1 MIKPAGPS
9 GVTPS
14 GSDWR
19 LDGPVR
25 ACVRT
30 PVVTRHESCV
40 FSIEMITFAS
50 CVGCNQPFL
59 GAEMGSNEVV
69 FAQ

>member
-1 MIKPAGPS
+1 MIKPTGPS

-14 GSDWR
+14 LTGALMAPCVR
-19 LDGPVR
+19 VR
-25 ACVRT
+25 ARASILT
-30 PVVTRHESCV
+30 HHESCV

-50 CVGCNQPFL
+50 CVGCNQPFH
-59 GAEMGSNEVV
+59 GAEMCFNEVV